1 MSFISDQASYGQPAD
16 YVPRNQEL
24 EGANLAYKD
33 LLPKKA
39 HLFADQIGRISGEYL
54 TPDRPFYDQFKN
66 QLQEKTKEF
75 QKRLDSGENIGTIT
89 NEMSNFRNQISGTL
103 DAFKKRKD
111 MFEAWNSSLE
121 KNDKIDSNTKTALR
135 NLALD
140 NISNITSKKG
150 LTLDLPLPSPAVP
163 VNYDTKGAEIVDK
176 LVEKEGHETYGS
188 KWYEIAADP
197 TKFANFKSGVI
208 QRDPAKIKAAVLS
221 GLANDPEVQ
230 SSLDQDAE
238 LHLHNIY
245 KNSEDPNDKFHI
257 QQNAGQLHE
266 QIKQL
271 KLNNVSN
278 LLAWTKQGL
287 NESSDR
293 TIIDNTE
300 RTESIK
306 FKINNPISDLQ
317 LQDEVYTV
325 KNPIGSDLKS
335 TNAFIDTKSKAR
347 DQVLSSFLQ
356 EFIDKNNILNNEAT
370 KKVTPEDLIK
380 QGYNL
385 DYLKQNADHL
395 KGFSPEYVKEKLA
408 LADQLNKEV
417 SIAKQRKS
425 EAEQKINT
433 SNADQNLFKKY
444 GEWSPGDYSSPE
456 YLKITNQI
464 AKDAGV
470 DPTQVSVADVM
481 RHFNPDLTTEQALEE
496 GRKLAGAYNRKQQA
510 ISKFLNEDHQ
520 ISTWSQTA
528 MPGYAYHKDKDGNIN
543 LEEDGVAVAKN
554 TKMVNDY
561 FKNLAALRGLKLK
574 TLDGSNDIDTV
585 LKTLGVE
592 PDKENKVDVG
602 TISLTKTP
610 SDYSEQ
616 TGKTER
622 AFVIPISYGSKT
634 VKVKVTTDQ
643 INSLEIR
650 ALINQPEEKANV
662 EYETGRIYGLKKYD
676 VYGNGKVI
684 IDYGKSGDKSD
695 DKFIINGTTYTG
707 ARGMYYL
714 ANALQ

>member
-1 MSFISDQASYGQPAD
+1 MSFISEQASYGQPAD
-16 YVPRNQEL
+16 YVLRNQEL

-266 QIKQL
+266 QIKQA
-271 KLNNVSN
+271 KLNDVSD
-278 LLAWTKQGL
+278 LLSWTKQGL
-287 NESSDR
+287 NKSLDR

-300 RTESIK
+300 RQAAAKRE
-306 FKINNPISDLQ
+306 KID
-317 LQDEVYTV
+317 
-325 KNPIGSDLKS
+325 
-335 TNAFIDTKSKAR
+335 F
-347 DQVLSSFLQ
+347 
-356 EFIDKNNILNNEAT
+356 
-370 KKVTPEDLIK
+370 
-380 QGYNL
+380 
-385 DYLKQNADHL
+385 
-395 KGFSPEYVKEKLA
+395 
-408 LADQLNKEV
+408 
-417 SIAKQRKS
+417 
-425 EAEQKINT
+425 
-433 SNADQNLFKKY
+433 
-444 GEWSPGDYSSPE
+444 
-456 YLKITNQI
+456 
-464 AKDAGV
+464 
-470 DPTQVSVADVM
+470 
-481 RHFNPDLTTEQALEE
+481 LTTSTSSE
-496 GRKLAGAYNRKQQA
+496 GLNQNTQYNPKVDDVA
-510 ISKFLNEDHQ
+510 F
-520 ISTWSQTA
+520 
-528 MPGYAYHKDKDGNIN
+528 DKDGNIIPPKVSGARPVSGSPLLMGTDRGQKLEN
-543 LEEDGVAVAKN
+543 KTDDIKLKEQEQLVASLKDKYGLEGTPKEVISAYKGAFQAIKNESIPLESISNVAAKNIGEALIRNNQQRGFYIKDSKGETTTGTKDEVIKELGIKEEDFDKQLTKGISGFTQSGPTPGSYYAEIKNDDGETRRVMISADNEFQRMFKTSYEIDKARKTLEPQVVTPFEEQPNFHILVKPNISKKGKPSWEYIKMKTDDKGNVVEQEPTSLEE
-554 TKMVNDY
+554 
-561 FKNLAALRGLKLK
+561 
-574 TLDGSNDIDTV
+574 
-585 LKTLGVE
+585 
-592 PDKENKVDVG
+592 
-602 TISLTKTP
+602 
-610 SDYSEQ
+610 
-616 TGKTER
+616 
-622 AFVIPISYGSKT
+622 
-634 VKVKVTTDQ
+634 
-643 INSLEIR
+643 IR
-650 ALINQPEEKANV
+650 QEEKDF
-662 EYETGRIYGLKKYD
+662 LKKSNYLGSL
-676 VYGNGKVI
+676 VTVTKPN
-684 IDYGKSGDKSD
+684 
-695 DKFIINGTTYTG
+695 TTE
-707 ARGMYYL
+707 
-714 ANALQ
+714 

>member
-266 QIKQL
+266 QIKQA
-271 KLNNVSN
+271 KLNDVSD
-278 LLAWTKQGL
+278 LLSWTKQGL
-287 NESSDR
+287 NKSLGM
-293 TIIDNTE
+293 TLIDNTE
-300 RTESIK
+300 RKTAAEREPVNSNVPIYESPQT
-306 FKINNPISDLQ
+306 KIEGLNVSNDFSLKKKGEQIPLT
-317 LQDEVYTV
+317 QDEIKAAGKIGAFGIASTKSVEKDSYLQPDKMGDQAKTFLIGASEYINPELYKKLKSGKELTHTEQQELYPQVAKMAETAKKDIEINSRVVGLTEKESDDTNRELFGKEKAYTV
-325 KNPIGSDLKS
+325 ENLGTGLSVNTKFYDK
-335 TNAFIDTKSKAR
+335 TN
-347 DQVLSSFLQ
+347 
-356 EFIDKNNILNNEAT
+356 
-370 KKVTPEDLIK
+370 
-380 QGYNL
+380 G
-385 DYLKQNADHL
+385 
-395 KGFSPEYVKEKLA
+395 KLVS
-408 LADQLNKEV
+408 LADIKSEHDEKATV
-417 SIAKQRKS
+417 SIQGKF
-425 EAEQKINT
+425 T
-433 SNADQNLFKKY
+433 
-444 GEWSPGDYSSPE
+444 GE
-456 YLKITNQI
+456 
-464 AKDAGV
+464 
-470 DPTQVSVADVM
+470 
-481 RHFNPDLTTEQALEE
+481 NP
-496 GRKLAGAYNRKQQA
+496 YV
-510 ISKFLNEDHQ
+510 I
-520 ISTWSQTA
+520 
-528 MPGYAYHKDKDGNIN
+528 
-543 LEEDGVAVAKN
+543 V
-554 TKMVNDY
+554 
-561 FKNLAALRGLKLK
+561 
-574 TLDGSNDIDTV
+574 
-585 LKTLGVE
+585 
-592 PDKENKVDVG
+592 
-602 TISLTKTP
+602 
-610 SDYSEQ
+610 
-616 TGKTER
+616 TG
-622 AFVIPISYGSKT
+622 
-634 VKVKVTTDQ
+634 
-643 INSLEIR
+643 
-650 ALINQPEEKANV
+650 
-662 EYETGRIYGLKKYD
+662 
-676 VYGNGKVI
+676 
-684 IDYGKSGDKSD
+684 GDKSFAAPKQLSIEGKEYIMSGPKAYVD
-695 DKFIINGTTYTG
+695 AKTQSTDNIENNLLKRTQKVNEIYSAKISPLPVTIKSYSGEDLKVYFERSKDNPTEGIYKVNYNGNILQSSSATKIEDYINSQENVAGKK
-707 ARGMYYL
+707 
-714 ANALQ
+714 